1 MPIDESAFVAGLQLG
16 HDFFGPGLVFG
27 KLHAAGPHSFAAGPS
42 GLLGGIGHGQH
53 HSHHPPTSL
62 VSGKEFVD
70 ETKKSFGVGHEQALA
85 ENKADIKAANKAEA
99 KMAKEKYGPCACLFE
114 GTY

>member
-1 MPIDESAFVAGLQLG
+1 M
-16 HDFFGPGLVFG
+16 
-27 KLHAAGPHSFAAGPS
+27 
-42 GLLGGIGHGQH
+42 
-53 HSHHPPTSL
+53 
-62 VSGKEFVD
+62 GKEFVD